1 MTNGRTLWRCAA
13 AARRTAVAAALL
25 WPALAGPGDIAAAEP
40 DLFKQAVDYMFT
52 GRVDPP
58 EGAEIV
64 DRKRCVVIVPDTR
77 FDRFAR
83 YYLGRLHLD
92 DARVITRY
100 SGPRARYDLDV
111 RGDEVVLEYLRPDK
125 TTVIQGY
132 RSAQIALPGEINA
145 TQKALKII
153 ADHCKTESDKVPF

>member
-1 MTNGRTLWRCAA
+1 MTNGRRIRHCAA
-13 AARRTAVAAALL
+13 AVAAALL
-25 WPALAGPGDIAAAEP
+25 LPVLGGPGDIAAAEP

-52 GRVDPP
+52 GRIDPR
-58 EGAEIV
+58 EGPEIV
-64 DRKRCVVIVPDTR
+64 DREGCVVIVPDTR
-77 FDRFAR
+77 FERFAR
-83 YYLGRLHLD
+83 YYLGRFHLE
-92 DARVITRY
+92 DARVTTRY

-153 ADHCKTESDKVPF
+153 ADHCKADSAKVPF